1 MEQNFEFTPNWDNDG
16 VLDYKNAK
24 TLKRYRELK
33 DEQTNPKRVAVRS
46 FTLAR
51 SRPYTRCFRLPRS
64 VAVLKPCGLPTSTRR
79 TQRRLVPVSYQSTN
93 YTVNRGKISNFAGM
107 ERIRLTRSEKE
118 VLRLLGGGLGCHD
131 DYPRYVFPA
140 CAASLELQG
149 ACPVRVGVR
158 SQVCWRPH
166 NSIRQGISRAQPA
179 PAQPC

>member
-46 FTLAR
+46 FILAR

-118 VLRLLGGGLGCHD
+118 VLRLLGGGLGCPD
-131 DYPRYVFPA
+131 DYPRHVFPA
-140 CAASLELQG
+140 CAASLESQR

-158 SQVCWRPH
+158 PLAC
-166 NSIRQGISRAQPA
+166 
-179 PAQPC
+179 